1 MAVITAVIMEQWQA
15 SCLRSLFQLEVIRA
29 IYWQW
34 EVTKIKMLGYSS
46 DNTYC
51 RPSFNLYSDYYQS
64 RIFSSAIHVFIAE
77 YCDFLTRW

>member
-51 RPSFNLYSDYYQS
+51 RPSFN
-64 RIFSSAIHVFIAE
+64 
-77 YCDFLTRW
+77 